1 MTLHQ
6 YAQEQIDAFTRD
18 EITFLQLIIFHT
30 FGFYFVYLMNL
41 SWIFFMRVLAIAFS
55 LILWSCNCNW
65 RKENSASSIFGCNYC
80 TAESAV
86 VGTKRP

>member
-1 MTLHQ
+1 
-6 YAQEQIDAFTRD
+6 
-18 EITFLQLIIFHT
+18 
-30 FGFYFVYLMNL
+30 
-41 SWIFFMRVLAIAFS
+41 MRVLAIAFS
-55 LILWSCNCNW
+55 LILWSTSWNCNW